1 MDHTSKPMLP
11 NPQRGAWF
19 GSRLFFIWILPIL
32 WNGSR
37 NGLSSKNLTKCLAVD
52 KSADLGDRLEV

>member
-1 MDHTSKPMLP
+1 MDHSPKPIRP

-19 GSRLFFIWILPIL
+19 GSQLFFAWIVPLL

-37 NGLSSKNLTKCLAVD
+37 NGLNAENLTECLPID
-52 KSADLGDRLEV
+52 KSADLGERLEV